1 MPNSLGYPH
10 RQPSSVH
17 TRMSKLKPKLSRL
30 GEPITTG
37 LLRNRYRLFP
47 RSLPPA
53 PAPKF
58 EVYSYEKSQPNPNR
72 IPRIIWSYWSGSPMP
87 LAVKASFESWKRC
100 NPDFEIHMLNE
111 QTVHDYIPDAPD
123 LSGHTTTKQT
133 NWIRLEL
140 LRRYGGIWLDATFFV
155 TRSLNWV
162 IEQQERTQS
171 DFVGFYLKEFTTKP
185 EFPVVE
191 TWFLAAPPDSPM
203 IRDWVAI
210 LTEEVIVRKDAE
222 YMEYLKGKGLFDQVV
237 QNIAFPHYLTGH
249 LSFQVILQR
258 NQNYRMTLQ
267 SATEGPLFYHKL
279 ADWKRKKLRNLLL
292 FYKVTEPVP
301 ALVKIRKPDRKHWDL
316 HLGNQVFVK
325 DSFTAKYLVEPGQP

>member
-123 LSGHTTTKQT
+123 LSGHTTNKQT
-133 NWIRLEL
+133 DWIRLEL

-185 EFPVVE
+185 K
-191 TWFLAAPPDSPM
+191 T
-203 IRDWVAI
+203 VA
-210 LTEEVIVRKDAE
+210 
-222 YMEYLKGKGLFDQVV
+222 
-237 QNIAFPHYLTGH
+237 
-249 LSFQVILQR
+249 
-258 NQNYRMTLQ
+258 
-267 SATEGPLFYHKL
+267 
-279 ADWKRKKLRNLLL
+279 
-292 FYKVTEPVP
+292 
-301 ALVKIRKPDRKHWDL
+301 
-316 HLGNQVFVK
+316 
-325 DSFTAKYLVEPGQP
+325 